1 MKKILI
7 AFSILLIVLACSP
20 EETGVQV
27 DTAGGKLD
35 KIVNI
40 PEMTRQD
47 YNVMNFLG
55 SAKSIRD
62 LEPQLFA
69 KSRWELITEAEG
81 KYRDIINAKDGD
93 EIISILSY
101 QVIITDSN
109 MGVVTAINPDGLRD
123 DRIGKIVVNRMYVTE
138 DRLHGIR
145 VFVIVNHPGKAVMSY
160 INCREVA
167 LKESTVEI
175 VHENIAQ
182 EVATNKHRRWITEK
196 AEGKKVTSPQPAW
209 PPKKLTN
216 EQLLELP
223 PVMRPGR

>member
-7 AFSILLIVLACSP
+7 ALSVFLILLACSP

-27 DTAGGKLD
+27 DTTGGKID
-35 KIVNI
+35 RIVNI

-47 YNVMNFLG
+47 ASVMNFIG
-55 SAKSIRD
+55 NAGSIRA

-81 KYRDIINAKDGD
+81 KYRDIINAKDAD

-101 QVIITDSN
+101 QVIMTDSN

-123 DRIGKIVVNRMYVTE
+123 DRIGKIVVNRAYVTD
-138 DRLHGIR
+138 DRLYGIR
-145 VFVIVNHPGKAVMSY
+145 AIVIVNHPGKAVMSY
-160 INCREVA
+160 LNCREVS

-175 VHENIAQ
+175 VNENIAL
-182 EVATNKHRRWITEK
+182 EVALSKHRRWITERM
-196 AEGKKVTSPQPAW
+196 EGKKVASPQPAV
-209 PPKKLTN
+209 PPKALTE

-223 PVMRPGR
+223 PLMRPGR